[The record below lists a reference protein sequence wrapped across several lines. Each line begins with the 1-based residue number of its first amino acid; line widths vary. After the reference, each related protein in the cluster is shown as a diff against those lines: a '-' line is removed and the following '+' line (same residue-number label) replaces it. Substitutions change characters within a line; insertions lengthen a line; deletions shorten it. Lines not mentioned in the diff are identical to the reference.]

1 MFFRIGNRI
10 GLIIIKI
17 ELVISNYSNFAVIEL
32 SNPYTIYSMKKYLIK
47 VNNKQYEVEVDE
59 IRPGASNGRVLSSAP
74 KMSKNLS
81 SEAIKTPKS
90 VNGGKSVTAPMPG
103 NILKVLVSEGETVSK
118 NQPLLVFEAMKM
130 EYKLSAPADG
140 VVTKLNVKEGSVM
153 TVGEVLVVIE

>member
-1 MFFRIGNRI
+1 MFCRTGNRF

-32 SNPYTIYSMKKYLIK
+32 SNPYTIYSMKKDLIK
-47 VNNKQYEVEVDE
+47 VNNTQYEVEVDE

-90 VNGGKSVTAPMPG
+90 VNGGKSVTATMSG

-130 EYKLSAPADG
+130 ENKLSAPADG